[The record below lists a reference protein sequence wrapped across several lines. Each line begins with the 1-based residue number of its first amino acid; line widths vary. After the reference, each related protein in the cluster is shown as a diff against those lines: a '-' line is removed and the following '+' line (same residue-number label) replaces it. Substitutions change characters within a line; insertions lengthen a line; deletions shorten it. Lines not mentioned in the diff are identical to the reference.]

1 MDLGRNPQCVET
13 HFDSPFPSIKG
24 TTSLSQANWIHF
36 WDESWKF
43 EKLASSK
50 WLSLLNTCYS
60 YCRYNGLNCTLLL
73 RTMRANILLLL
84 LLLDDPPVS
93 HNHCTGVPSPWNFL
107 KNLVM
112 AIKTHVILHILAV
125 NSNVLKLQRN
135 SSMLR
140 MHAKIVYI
148 YWK

>member
-1 MDLGRNPQCVET
+1 MTPFEVPSHAQT
-13 HFDSPFPSIKG
+13 SPRHRQEQSSVYHDG
-24 TTSLSQANWIHF
+24 V
-36 WDESWKF
+36 
-43 EKLASSK
+43 SSK
-50 WLSLLNTCYS
+50 NT
-60 YCRYNGLNCTLLL
+60 
-73 RTMRANILLLL
+73 
-84 LLLDDPPVS
+84 LDFIYAKYWMTPPVS

-148 YWK
+148 Y